1 LFEVDAESLLV
12 FVVAPI
18 SGLILGFL
26 LAHPPVLSGKMALGL
41 SLLPFVGLLL
51 ARVFC

>member
-1 LFEVDAESLLV
+1 VDAESLLI
-12 FVVAPI
+12 FVVAPVW
-18 SGLILGFL
+18 GLLLGLL
-26 LAHPPVLSGKMALGL
+26 LAKPQVLSGKMALGL